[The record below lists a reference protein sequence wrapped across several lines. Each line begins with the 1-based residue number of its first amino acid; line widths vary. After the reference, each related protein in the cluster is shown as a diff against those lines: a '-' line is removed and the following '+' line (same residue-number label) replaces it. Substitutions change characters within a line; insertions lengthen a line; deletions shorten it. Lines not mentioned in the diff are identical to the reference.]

1 MCQPM
6 NTQGL
11 RAGHLAALAGAG
23 AALVSLA
30 LPWYTIHIPDAVKQA
45 FGGAGQSVGGAGS
58 SSNPMA
64 NAFAEMARGLAA
76 MLPESITVTGW
87 QALRGADVALCAGA
101 IAVVLLVLATAGAF
115 GRGVRVDPAVS
126 GRWISILG
134 GAGLVL
140 TAYHAIWRPAG
151 AQAAG
156 MVDVR
161 HGVWVAAG
169 GCLVAMIGG
178 AMGSSAGTAPAPAAG
193 TPRWTPAPLEDD
205 DRGHVPLFDV
215 QASVPPPGARVP

>member
-1 MCQPM
+1 M

-23 AALVSLA
+23 TALVSLA
-30 LPWYTIHIPDAVKQA
+30 LPWYTIHIPDAMKEA
-45 FGGAGQSVGGAGS
+45 FGGAGRSLGGGS

-64 NAFAEMARGLAA
+64 GAVAEMARGLAA
-76 MLPESITVTGW
+76 MLPESITATGW

-126 GRWISILG
+126 GRWISILA

-140 TAYHAIWRPAG
+140 SAYHAIWRPAG

-156 MVDVR
+156 VVDVR

-169 GCLVAMIGG
+169 GCVLAMLGG
-178 AMGSSAGTAPAPAAG
+178 AMASSSGPVPAPAAG
-193 TPRWTPAPLEDD
+193 TPRWTPLEDD
-205 DRGHVPLFDV
+205 DRGHVPLFDAP
-215 QASVPPPGARVP
+215 ASVPPPGVRVP